1 MKTILK
7 LIGYA
12 LVGIIVL
19 SVVAN
24 MCNRTNQSVID
35 EQEAAIM
42 ASIDQ
47 DSLLLAQ
54 MSETLSEIENGF
66 DREPYKGSTEAVAN
80 GLNMLT
86 TATSQIIKGEASDI
100 EEISTMASQ
109 MKGLLPA
116 AQKKAYPSLRKNF
129 VEAIKHTYWREN
141 VEVVSKGSRNT
152 TIEFTGGA
160 FANNA
165 TTEDTFKSLQTVL
178 KRLRFKRANF
188 KWYEYDDEYTYY
200 TLDVPEDSE
209 L

>member
-35 EQEAAIM
+35 KQEAAIM

-47 DSLLLAQ
+47 DSLFFAQ
-54 MSETLSEIENGF
+54 MNETLSELENGF
-66 DREPYKGSTEAVAN
+66 DREPYKGNTEAVAE
-80 GLNMLT
+80 GLNMLSK
-86 TATSQIIKGEASDI
+86 ASGQIIKGEASEV
-100 EEISTMASQ
+100 EEISALAGN

-116 AQKKAYPSLRKNF
+116 AQKKAYPVLRKNF

-141 VEVVSKGSRNT
+141 VEVVLKGNRNT

-165 TTEDTFKSLQTVL
+165 TTEDTFKSLQPVL

-188 KWYEYDDEYTYY
+188 KWYDYDDEYTYY
-200 TLDVPEDSE
+200 TLDVLEDSE

>member
-141 VEVVSKGSRNT
+141 VEVVSK
-152 TIEFTGGA
+152 
-160 FANNA
+160 
-165 TTEDTFKSLQTVL
+165 
-178 KRLRFKRANF
+178 
-188 KWYEYDDEYTYY
+188 
-200 TLDVPEDSE
+200 
-209 L
+209 